1 MGREGQSPS
10 LTLSSELM
18 FHVTH
23 SRCVTRSHVFPALR
37 RKDGLTEQRSQAS
50 NTTAMALG
58 PGRSSLDPVLS
69 LELAGQG

>member
-23 SRCVTRSHVFPALR
+23 NRCVTRSRVFPALR
-37 RKDGLTEQRSQAS
+37 GKDGLTEQRSQAS